1 METEEDGKVPTT
13 FDRGTFSKPFH
24 TPMQQPKRKRDKPQT
39 KNDPPQAKR
48 GCWRQDD
55 EQTLVDGSSRDFST
69 AVIAGAQSAQITG
82 GVFTIAGRDH
92 ITIHNHHYGPLA
104 IDVLAI
110 LKSSRLPNLR
120 AIQQDTLAKAVEGT
134 CVWLTEG
141 EVLRIWLER
150 GKVLWGKGIP
160 GAGKTVLAAIV
171 IRHLQRLEALT
182 GAISVAFV
190 YIRYSEPLSIRD
202 ILESLVAQTLER
214 HADLIPYAEPLYLQ
228 HQREG
233 TRPSQSELV
242 DLLWAFIH
250 SGKTMFFILDA
261 LDELSSE
268 DRRTLVELLASMDV
282 KLFVT
287 SRPLQALERHFPEAQ
302 FFDIAARPAD
312 IALLI
317 KDSVR
322 RNSELQELLSLPGLE
337 EHTAHAIQQAAGG
350 MFLHA
355 QLQLEALRHCSSALD
370 VQMALQAFPS
380 DLSTFYHRT
389 WSRIAHKDLAIRVLL
404 WIIYAKRELTIEELR
419 RCVAISLETYAYDA
433 SRTVSGTFILAICC
447 GLVTVDDKIN
457 RVRLIH
463 FTAKEALQPLVLQ
476 AFPLPHA
483 ILASACV
490 THLKLWGF
498 QTASFKSGA
507 ELRETLDKDPFLSYA
522 HSSWHAHARLDRIT
536 NAVVE
541 FVLGCSSFGEIF
553 GGRADLLGPLHL
565 AAFHG
570 LYELLHHCARV
581 QSVNASTPDRRRAPL
596 HLACLSGHKACVE
609 ALLSLPEAQVDMQ
622 DSAGYTP
629 LMMAISG
636 GDLDTIQVLLRDQEV
651 AINKVSDDGATAL
664 IHACILLDVEAV
676 RAILCVPGVDVNVAD
691 RRGRTAL
698 AHASRRAKREISKA
712 LLKVPGIDAT
722 LEMDEGYTALIWAS
736 RIGDV
741 EMLQLILDAP
751 GIDVNEEDVGQ
762 RCALMIAS
770 RFGHVDSV
778 KTLLKAP
785 GININAI
792 DEHGETALMTAS
804 EQGHVAVVQA
814 LLEAPSVDIGLSST
828 AGDTALSLASAAGH
842 GAVASLIRSQLP
854 RRPT

>member
-1 METEEDGKVPTT
+1 
-13 FDRGTFSKPFH
+13 
-24 TPMQQPKRKRDKPQT
+24 
-39 KNDPPQAKR
+39 
-48 GCWRQDD
+48 
-55 EQTLVDGSSRDFST
+55 
-69 AVIAGAQSAQITG
+69 
-82 GVFTIAGRDH
+82 
-92 ITIHNHHYGPLA
+92 
-104 IDVLAI
+104 
-110 LKSSRLPNLR
+110 
-120 AIQQDTLAKAVEGT
+120 
-134 CVWLTEG
+134 
-141 EVLRIWLER
+141 
-150 GKVLWGKGIP
+150 
-160 GAGKTVLAAIV
+160 
-171 IRHLQRLEALT
+171 
-182 GAISVAFV
+182 
-190 YIRYSEPLSIRD
+190 
-202 ILESLVAQTLER
+202 
-214 HADLIPYAEPLYLQ
+214 
-228 HQREG
+228 
-233 TRPSQSELV
+233 
-242 DLLWAFIH
+242 
-250 SGKTMFFILDA
+250 MFFILDA

-312 IALLI
+312 ITLLI

-370 VQMALQAFPS
+370 VQMTLQAFPS
-380 DLSTFYHRT
+380 DLSMFYHRT

-419 RCVAISLETYAYDA
+419 HCVAISLETYAYDA

-447 GLVTVDDKIN
+447 GLVTVGNKSN

-463 FTAKEALQPLVLQ
+463 FTAKEALQSLILQ
-476 AFPLPHA
+476 TFPLPHA

-498 QTASFKSGA
+498 QTASFESGA

-522 HSSWHAHARLDRIT
+522 HSSWHAHARLDGIT

-541 FVLGCSSFGEIF
+541 FVLGCSSFGEMF

-609 ALLSLPEAQVDMQ
+609 ALLSLPEAQVNMQ

-636 GDLDTIQVLLRDQEV
+636 GDLDTIQW
-651 AINKVSDDGATAL
+651 G
-664 IHACILLDVEAV
+664 
-676 RAILCVPGVDVNVAD
+676 AILCVPGVDVNVAD
-691 RRGRTAL
+691 CRGRTAL

-712 LLKVPGIDAT
+712 LLKVPGINAT

-842 GAVASLIRSQLP
+842 
-854 RRPT
+854 